1 MLGLLGTFLGNR
13 LSSVVFRGFSQFIQ
27 ADLLV
32 GLVCSSKLTTLSP
45 FQRP

>member
-1 MLGLLGTFLGNR
+1 MGYRPST
-13 LSSVVFRGFSQFIQ
+13 VVFRGFSQFIQ

-32 GLVCSSKLTTLSP
+32 GLVCSRKLPQLAP